1 MKFSTM
7 VSHRLLDRLIH
18 EVQLSLEIRAG
29 FSVRSNTVVKLK
41 VVVVANALDYTQAES
56 HVAVVSRSLPRRR
69 SFLLTSILM

>member
-41 VVVVANALDYTQAES
+41 VEPFGSKVNQVD
-56 HVAVVSRSLPRRR
+56 
-69 SFLLTSILM
+69 FL